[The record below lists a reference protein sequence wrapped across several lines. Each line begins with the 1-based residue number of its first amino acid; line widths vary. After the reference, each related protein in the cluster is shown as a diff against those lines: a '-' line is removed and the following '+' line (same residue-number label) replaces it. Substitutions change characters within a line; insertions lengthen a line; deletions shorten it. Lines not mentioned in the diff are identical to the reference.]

1 MCLRVGEGV
10 GGKGFIKK
18 KHKPPRCVEAPDL
31 ICTCR
36 IDKKKKTRMGINK
49 KTHVSDL
56 GGGVTIDDS
65 TAECKK
71 VALCSSLSCPTAI
84 FTS

>member
-36 IDKKKKTRMGINK
+36 IDKKKQKNNK
-49 KTHVSDL
+49 N
-56 GGGVTIDDS
+56 G
-65 TAECKK
+65 CK
-71 VALCSSLSCPTAI
+71 
-84 FTS
+84 

>member
-1 MCLRVGEGV
+1 MCVCVEGV

-36 IDKKKKTRMGINK
+36 IDRKKRTGIKKTNK
-49 KTHVSDL
+49 T
-56 GGGVTIDDS
+56 TQI
-65 TAECKK
+65 
-71 VALCSSLSCPTAI
+71 
-84 FTS
+84 